1 MFHLNLTYGIAF
13 FGGLLAFFSPCIIPI
28 IPGYIAFIS
37 GISVETITSEKNYKN
52 MIAVFTA
59 SLAFVIGFSIVFV
72 ALGMGSVTIFSGLLK
87 SNLNTVRI
95 VGGIVIIL
103 FGLYCLG
110 LFRLGFLSREVN
122 IFPWKKK
129 GGHILGAL
137 FLGVAFA
144 AGWVPCVGPILASIV
159 LYTSIGSSLTRAVEL
174 LSVFSLG
181 LGLPFILA
189 GLFLSYFMAFFKR
202 IKGYLR
208 LFSTVSGIFLILMG
222 ILTITG
228 NFELLS
234 VHIINSL

>member
-1 MFHLNLTYGIAF
+1 MFHLNLTYSIAF

-37 GISVETITSEKNYKN
+37 GISVETLTAEKNYAN
-52 MIAVFTA
+52 LIMVFTA
-59 SLAFVIGFSIVFV
+59 SLAFVIGFSVVFI
-72 ALGMGSVTIFSGLLK
+72 ALGMGSATIFSSFLK
-87 SNLNTVRI
+87 SNLSTVRI
-95 VGGIVIIL
+95 VGGIVIII

-110 LFRLGFLSREVN
+110 LFKFGFLSREVN

-129 GGHILGAL
+129 GGHILGSL
-137 FLGVAFA
+137 FLGIAFA

-159 LYTSIGSSLTRAVEL
+159 LYTSIGSSLTRAAEL

-181 LGLPFILA
+181 LGLPFIFA
-189 GLFLSYFMAFFKR
+189 GLFLAYFMAFFKK

-208 LFSTVSGIFLILMG
+208 LFSIVSGIFLILMG

-228 NFELLS
+228 NFELFS
-234 VHIINSL
+234 VHLINAL